1 MSNLFAQACDPG
13 ADQIREARQRAI
25 DYRPHPLHGPQMIWR
40 QSNCYVDMWIEVL
53 SRWGLDPHA
62 ALPFTVAMD
71 FEGDQFTFFKFPLA
85 DLELLY
91 GVVVQEH
98 AIFEPLHLHVEKQ
111 VARGNVMMVE
121 VDACYLPDT
130 QGASYREQHTKTT
143 ICIDAI
149 DPVGRQLGYFHNSGY
164 YLATASDYDALLN
177 LGSAG
182 GLPLAPYVECG
193 KRRFEP
199 LSGIRLRDTSRAL
212 LRLHLQRRPNV
223 NPIGAFRQAFA
234 RDAKEIASRPTSYF
248 HAYSFNTLRQLGSNF
263 DLLGRYLR
271 WLDASGD
278 SDAGMLGAQIAAS
291 DTIASES
298 MVLEF
303 RLARASARGREDG
316 GESSLDILEHAYESL
331 VDGLC
336 KVFLPTGIEA
346 QVKGDTQ
353 VSQHNPLLIP

>member
-1 MSNLFAQACDPG
+1 MSSLFAQASDSGDDEFP
-13 ADQIREARQRAI
+13 EARQRAI
-25 DYRPHPLHGPQMIWR
+25 NYSPHSLHGPQMVWR

-53 SRWGLDPHA
+53 SQWGLDPHA
-62 ALPFTVAMD
+62 ALPFTVAQD

-91 GVVVQEH
+91 GIVVQEH
-98 AIFEPLHLHVEKQ
+98 AIFEPLHLHVAKQ
-111 VARGNVMMVE
+111 IERGHVMLVE
-121 VDACYLPDT
+121 VDGWYLPDT
-130 QGASYREQHTKTT
+130 HGTSYREQHTKTT

-149 DPVGRQLGYFHNSGY
+149 DPSGRQLGYFHNAGY
-164 YLATASDYDALLN
+164 YLASASDYDALLN
-177 LGSAG
+177 VESTG
-182 GLPLAPYVECG
+182 GLPLPPYVECA

-199 LSGIRLRDTSRAL
+199 LDGIRLRDTSRSL
-212 LRLHLQRRPNV
+212 LRLHLQRRPGV

-278 SDAGMLGAQIAAS
+278 SDAGTLGAQIAAC

-303 RLARASARGREDG
+303 RLARASARGREDR
-316 GESSLDILEHAYESL
+316 GESSLDILEQAYELL
-331 VDGLC
+331 VDGLI
-336 KVFLPTGIEA
+336 KTFSPTDIEA
-346 QVKGDTQ
+346 QVKGDMQ
-353 VSQHNPLLIP
+353 ISQHNPLPIP